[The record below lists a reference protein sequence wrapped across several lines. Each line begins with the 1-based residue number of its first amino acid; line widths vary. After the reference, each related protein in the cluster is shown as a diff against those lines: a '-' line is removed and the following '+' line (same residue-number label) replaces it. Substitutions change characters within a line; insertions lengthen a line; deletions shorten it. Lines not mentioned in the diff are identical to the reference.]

1 VSELWLTLLPL
12 IAASA
17 LTPVQ
22 TLVTLLLLRRRRGGV
37 RAASAFITGMA
48 TMRLLQGLLF
58 ALLFPG
64 DSIDAGNRGAEG
76 AGPVE
81 AGILI
86 VLALLLY
93 ATAVQQALSEQ
104 DPDDPPPKWLVTAQ
118 SMSATR
124 AYLVGIGLVLLSGK
138 LWIFSLGVVGA
149 VRDSG
154 ISTPAGVLTFLIYV
168 VLSAAIP
175 LLLIAMKLVAPD
187 RSSQLLETWQGW
199 LEGHKASIVIALSL
213 LFGTWFLL
221 TGLSWLDV
229 I

>member
-22 TLVTLLLLRRRRGGV
+22 TLVTLLLLRRPSGGV
-37 RAASAFITGMA
+37 LAASAFVTGMA

-58 ALLFPG
+58 ASLFPG

-76 AGPVE
+76 GGPVE

-93 ATAVQQALSEQ
+93 ATAVQQALYEQ
-104 DPDDPPPKWLVTAQ
+104 DPDAPPPKWLVTAR
-118 SMSATR
+118 SMSAAR
-124 AYLVGIGLVLLSGK
+124 AFLVGIGLVLLSGK
-138 LWIFSLGVVGA
+138 LWIFTLGVVGA

-154 ISTPAGVLTFLIYV
+154 ISSPAGVLTFLIYV
-168 VLSAAIP
+168 ALSAAIP

-187 RSSQLLETWQGW
+187 RSTQLLESWEGW
-199 LEGHKASIVIALSL
+199 LKRHTAPIVIAISL